1 MHRGL
6 LRKILTCWLLLLCG
20 AAAQAVAPA
29 AGTVISNTALA
40 SFVDTASGT
49 SVRLNSNTV
58 NTRVAPQEALTL
70 ASDQA
75 LALAPGVQFAL
86 GHVLTNTGNVLTTYD
101 LGAKALASSAFV
113 PLDLVVV
120 HDVNRNGQADAG
132 EPQVGAAGIEL
143 PPGANAQVL
152 VMGTVP
158 VSAAAGRASQLE
170 LLATSRADRARARN
184 VDTLTVTTGAAP
196 QVTLAASVASTRP
209 GDTVEWQITVTNN
222 GSLPAG
228 PVDVMIDGA
237 GAATWLV
244 RMDIPGNTVFA
255 GADAGTPAGGRLLYH
270 LAGAAAD
277 SYVSAVPRG
286 AAVDAVAFAHATLP
300 PGTRV
305 QGRLRVT
312 VNANAAGRIRGV
324 ARSDWS
330 DAGARRLTGSNA
342 VVLGLPD
349 RAPTIHF
356 FASSQYRTTAIQAT
370 AGRPL
375 WVQADA
381 AMCNADPLRPDTVP
395 VTVASQLSGD
405 VEIYTAVETAANTGL
420 FRIQPDVPTAN
431 AGLQVVAVGNGVLEV
446 LRNDTVS
453 ATITSCGNVAAR
465 ASTDLLI
472 DPSGVVYD
480 SRSNLPLAG
489 ARVELVDVTGGG
501 NGGRPGEAAVVFEPD
516 GSARAP
522 ASIVTGADGV
532 FTFPL
537 VRPSTYRVRVT
548 PPRGF
553 TFPSALPAALQPAG
567 RVIEAAGSFG
577 RAFRLGDRPVN
588 FDVPVDTG
596 GSDGLVVEKRAS
608 KSVAEIGGF
617 VDYTVRVANTLV
629 VPLPQVEVLDRLP
642 AGFAYVRGSARLGG
656 AALADPQ
663 GADGGQLRFALGTI
677 APGATAVLGYRVR
690 LGPGSLGGS
699 GINTA
704 QALGSGVGSNTASA
718 RVQVI
723 GGVFADDAYVIG
735 KVYADCNRSRVQDAG
750 EPGIPGVRIYLD
762 DGTYAVTDEEGKY
775 SLYGLTPRT
784 MVAKLDRTTLPAG
797 ASLQVL
803 DQRNAGDA
811 GSRFVD
817 LTNGELHKADFA
829 VAGCGP
835 ELQAQLDARRR
846 GLGSP
851 SEVTQAASLLLS
863 TTQPAAVD
871 ARTLPSAGT
880 LGLPGA
886 GQAGA
891 RPSLGA
897 VGDTGGS
904 QAGALQGREA
914 ALYVAPVPRAPASAP
929 APGDAASTADETALR
944 GQPGVAAA
952 DAQPLEDLLPQLSPD
967 TAFINLRDGQVLPS
981 AQTRV
986 RVKGPLGATFA
997 LTLNGEAVSARQVGK
1012 RSSLEQNRVT
1022 AWEYIGVDLRAG
1034 RNTLVV
1040 AVQDPFGNTR
1050 GRAEVTVLAPGPL
1063 ARVRIGLPDE
1073 PVADGASAFG
1083 VEVRLEDAE
1092 GLPVTARTRVTLQ
1105 ASVGQWQV
1113 TDADPAQAGTQ
1124 VLVEGGAG
1132 RFLLLPPAQP
1142 GPLEVTADAGL
1153 AKGRAEARLA
1163 PNLRPLIAA
1172 GIVEGAIHLRNL
1184 DPSALQ
1190 PARRGDVFE
1199 RQIRSLSHGLDGG
1212 RGEAGLRSSVFLK
1225 GKVLGSSLLTLAY
1238 DSDKPD
1244 TRLLRDIQP
1253 DRFYPVYGDSSARGF
1268 EAQSTGRLY
1277 VLLQNGSNYALLGDY
1292 MTQTHNAAR
1301 QLTQYARS
1309 LHGAKGRWSNG
1320 TLTAEGFASRTSAT
1334 QLVQELRANGTSGP
1348 FRLDA
1353 DMVANSEQ
1361 VRILTRS
1368 RDQLAR
1374 ILNERPLERFVD
1386 YSIDPASGLLL
1397 LKDPVPSV
1405 DADLNPVFVR
1415 IAYDVDSGGPE
1426 HTVAGAEVRVQ
1437 VLPGVTAGALAV
1449 RDDDP
1454 ANAQQLQGLTLEA
1467 RLAEKTV
1474 LTAEAARSR
1483 TDLQGKGTGQR
1494 VELRHEQGRLQAH
1507 VWGARTDAG
1516 FYNPGS
1522 PQSAGQAQYGA
1533 KGAYALD
1540 EHHRVVLEALRTTQG
1555 TTGAEQSGAELRLER
1570 SLGGNA
1576 RLEVGLRHS
1585 RSNTQAAASGPA
1597 LPGTAAPVVDPVA
1610 PPPAGQ
1616 ADDTAGYTS
1625 ARVKLTVPVPALPEA
1640 EVFGVAEYA
1649 VDGSGG
1655 RELGVGANYALNGGT
1670 KLYLRHNFVSSL
1682 NGPYTLSTDFSRYTT
1697 VVGVD
1702 TVLPD
1707 TTQLFNEYRIGDGI
1721 DGRGA
1726 EAAVGL
1732 RRTFRLDNGLGITGG
1747 FQRIKQLGGALS
1759 TSESTALSLGLDYV
1773 GEGDW
1778 KGSAQAQ
1785 WQNSEASRSRLLT
1798 AAVVQKLGPEW
1809 TLLNRGLYHTEDGA
1823 GGGARRLVTAQAG
1836 AAYRPASSN
1845 RWNAL
1850 GRIEYRDDQDSTLGA
1865 GTERS
1870 EKALIL
1876 STHLN
1881 VQPTRDWM
1889 LRARI
1894 AAKRAQED
1902 ANGLSSASLLRLGG
1916 LRATWDVAPRWDV
1929 GLQGYRL
1936 WGEGAAESALG
1947 LELGYMVMKNLWVS
1961 VGYNFR
1967 GFDAADLAG
1976 EATTQRGAYLRVRY
1990 KFDETLLGAE
2000 GQAAAPAAAEKA
2012 R

>member
-6 LRKILTCWLLLLCG
+6 LRTLLTCMLLLLCWAG
-20 AAAQAVAPA
+20 ARAAAPV

-49 SVRLNSNTV
+49 SVRLVSNTV
-58 NTRVAPQEALTL
+58 NTRVAAKEALTL

-75 LALAPGVQFAL
+75 LALAPGVQLAL

-101 LGAKALASSAFV
+101 LRANTLPSSAFV
-113 PLDLVVV
+113 PLDLAVV
-120 HDVNRNGQADAG
+120 HDVNRNGRADDG
-132 EPQVGAAGIEL
+132 EPQIGAAGL
-143 PPGANAQVL
+143 ALAPGAEAQVL
-152 VMGTVP
+152 VTGIVP
-158 VSAAAGRASQLE
+158 ASAGAGRASQVE
-170 LLATSRADRARARN
+170 LLATSRVERMQARN
-184 VDTLTVTTGAAP
+184 VDTLTVTTGASP

-209 GDTVEWQITVTNN
+209 GDTVEWHLTVTNN
-222 GSLPAG
+222 GNLAAG
-228 PVDVMIDGA
+228 PVDVTIDGA
-237 GAATWLV
+237 GASTWLV
-244 RMDIPGNTVFA
+244 RMAIPGNTVFA
-255 GADAGTPAGGRLLYH
+255 GADAGTPAGARLLYH

-277 SYVSAVPRG
+277 SYVSALPAG
-286 AAVDAVAFAHATLP
+286 ATVDAVAFAHATLP
-300 PGTRV
+300 PGTLV

-312 VNANAAGRIRGV
+312 VNGNAAGRIRGI
-324 ARSDWS
+324 ARSDWT

-342 VVLGLPD
+342 VVLGLPE
-349 RAPTIHF
+349 RAPTIRF
-356 FASSQYRTTAIQAT
+356 YATPAYGTTAIQAT

-395 VTVASQLSGD
+395 VTVASQLSAD
-405 VEIYTAVETAANTGL
+405 VEVYTAVETAANTGL

-431 AGLQVVAVGNGVLEV
+431 AALQVVAAGNGVLEV

-453 ATITSCGNVAAR
+453 ATITSCGSVAAR

-489 ARVELVDVTGGG
+489 ATVELVDVTGAG
-501 NGGRPGEAAVVFEPD
+501 NGGRAGEAAVVFAPD
-516 GSARAP
+516 GSARVES
-522 ASIVTGADGV
+522 SIVTGADGV

-537 VRPSTYRVRVT
+537 VRPSTYRLRVA

-553 TFPSALPAALQPAG
+553 TFPSALPVALQPAG

-577 RAFRLGDRPVN
+577 RNFRLADRPVN

-596 GSDGLVVEKRAS
+596 GSSGLVVEKRAN
-608 KSVAEIGGF
+608 KGVAEVGGF

-629 VPLPQVEVLDRLP
+629 VPLPQVEVLDALP

-656 AALADPQ
+656 APLADPQ
-663 GADGGQLRFALGTI
+663 AAGGGQLRFALGTI
-677 APGATAVLGYRVR
+677 APGASAVLGYRVH
-690 LGPGSLGGS
+690 LGAGSLGGS

-704 QALGSGVGSNTASA
+704 RASGGGVGSNTSSA
-718 RVQVI
+718 RVQVV

-735 KVYADCNRSRVQDAG
+735 KVYADCNRSREQDAG
-750 EPGIPGVRIYLD
+750 EPGIPGVRIYLE

-784 MVAKLDRTTLPAG
+784 RVAKVDRTTLPAG
-797 ASLQVL
+797 AALQVL
-803 DQRNAGDA
+803 DQRNGGDA

-817 LTNGELHKADFA
+817 LTHGELHKADFA
-829 VAGCGP
+829 VAGCGA
-835 ELQAQLDARRR
+835 ELQAQVEARRR
-846 GLGSP
+846 GLAHP
-851 SEVTQAASLLLS
+851 SEMTQAASLLLS
-863 TTQPAAVD
+863 SIPPSAVD

-880 LGLPGA
+880 VGLPGA
-886 GQAGA
+886 SPAAA

-897 VGDTGGS
+897 VGDAGGS
-904 QAGALQGREA
+904 HAAALQ
-914 ALYVAPVPRAPASAP
+914 
-929 APGDAASTADETALR
+929 APGAPLYAAPPKAL
-944 GQPGVAAA
+944 PAAA
-952 DAQPLEDLLPQLSPD
+952 DAPGQSPQVEDQPLEALLPQLSPD
-967 TAFINLRDGQVLPS
+967 TAFINLREGQVLPS

-997 LTLNGEAVSARQVGK
+997 LTLNGEPVPHGQVGK
-1012 RSSLEQNRVT
+1012 RSSLEQNRVA
-1022 AWEYIGVDLRAG
+1022 AWEYIGVDLRPG
-1034 RNTLVV
+1034 RNTLAVS
-1040 AVQDPFGNTR
+1040 VQDPFGNTR

-1063 ARVRIGLPDE
+1063 ARVRVGLPDE
-1073 PVADGASAFG
+1073 PVADAASAFA
-1083 VEVRLEDAE
+1083 VDVRLEDAG

-1105 ASVGQWQV
+1105 ASAGQWQV

-1124 VLVEGGAG
+1124 AFIEGGQG
-1132 RFLLLPPAQP
+1132 QFLLLPPAQP

-1153 AKGRAEARLA
+1153 AKGRGEARLV
-1163 PNLRPLIAA
+1163 PNLRPLVAA

-1190 PARRGDVFE
+1190 PAQRGDTFE
-1199 RQIRSLSHGLDGG
+1199 RQIRSLSRSFDGG

-1277 VLLQNGSNYALLGDY
+1277 VLLQNGSNYALIGDFT
-1292 MTQTHNAAR
+1292 TQTDNAAR
-1301 QLTQYARS
+1301 QLTQYARA

-1320 TLTAEGFASRTSAT
+1320 TVTAEGFASRTSAT
-1334 QLVQELRANGTSGP
+1334 QLVQEFRANGTSGP

-1353 DMVANSEQ
+1353 DIVANSEQ
-1361 VRILTRS
+1361 VRILVRG

-1374 ILNERPLERFVD
+1374 ILEEKPLERFVD

-1415 IAYDVDSGGPE
+1415 IAYDVDKGGPE
-1426 HTVAGAEVRVQ
+1426 HTVAGAEVKVQ
-1437 VLPGVTAGALAV
+1437 VLPGVTVGALAV

-1467 RLAEKTV
+1467 RLADKTV

-1483 TDLQGKGTGQR
+1483 TELQGEGSGQR
-1494 VELRHEQGRLQAH
+1494 VELRHEQGALQAH
-1507 VWGARTDAG
+1507 AWAARTDAA

-1522 PQSAGQAQYGA
+1522 PQSAGQAQHGA
-1533 KGAYALD
+1533 KAAYALD
-1540 EHHRVVLEALRTTQG
+1540 EGNRVVLEALRTTQG
-1555 TTGAEQSGAELRLER
+1555 ATGARQAGAELRLEH

-1576 RLEVGLRHS
+1576 RLEVGVRHS
-1585 RSNTQAAASGPA
+1585 RSNAQAAASGPA
-1597 LPGTAAPVVDPVA
+1597 LPGTAEPVVDPVA
-1610 PPPAGQ
+1610 PLPAGQ
-1616 ADDTAGYTS
+1616 PDDMVGYTS

-1640 EVFGVAEYA
+1640 EVFASAEYA
-1649 VDGSGG
+1649 IDGSGG
-1655 RELGVGANYALNGGT
+1655 REVGVGANYALNAGT
-1670 KLYLRHNFVSSL
+1670 KLYLRHNFISSL
-1682 NGPYTLSTDFSRYTT
+1682 NGPYTLSTDFARYST

-1707 TTQLFNEYRIGDGI
+1707 TTQLFNEYRVGDGI

-1747 FQRIKQLGGALS
+1747 LQRIKQLGGAVS
-1759 TSESTALSLGLDYV
+1759 TSESTAVSLGVDYAQAQ
-1773 GEGDW
+1773 DW
-1778 KGSAQAQ
+1778 KGSAQVQ
-1785 WQNSEASRSRLLT
+1785 WQDSDASRSRLLT
-1798 AAVVQKLGPEW
+1798 AAVVQKLGAEW
-1809 TLLNRGLYHTEDGA
+1809 TVLHRGLYHTEDSA
-1823 GGGARRLVTAQAG
+1823 GGGARRLVTAQSG
-1836 AAYRPASSN
+1836 AAYRPVDSN

-1850 GRIEYRDDQDSTLGA
+1850 ARIEYRDDQDSTLGPGA
-1865 GTERS
+1865 ERS

-1881 VQPTRDWM
+1881 VQPTRDWL
-1889 LRARI
+1889 LRARL

-1902 ANGLSSASLLRLGG
+1902 ANGLSSASLLRLAG
-1916 LRATWDVAPRWDV
+1916 LRATWDIASRWDV
-1929 GLQGYRL
+1929 GLQGFRL

-1947 LELGYMVMKNLWVS
+1947 LELGYMVTKNLWVS

-1976 EATTQRGAYLRVRY
+1976 EATTRRGAYLRMRY
-1990 KFDETLLGAE
+1990 KFDESLLGAE
-2000 GQAAAPAAAEKA
+2000 AAAAPAAAEKA